1 MQVDSENFI
10 DSSNNPHLIG
20 NRYSMRSRRR
30 KIYDDGDFREVVK
43 NFYALISEI
52 NKSSLFMQ
60 QNPQVANKKIQKNVP
75 LKTKQQSNVQNKKP
89 QQKKPISQD
98 VKKNDLYNFKKEPI
112 YSQVAFQTQPYFN
125 HQQYQSFSHN
135 YMNPFYNNLPSQ
147 LQIISRNQLNNGQLK
162 RNSYHIAISY
172 FIYIQSTG
180 QEQYESRDPTM
191 YAKKKLKETNSDVI
205 KQLDNLVSNEKQSP
219 LQERT
224 NKQLNQEEQK
234 EDIIEQT
241 K

>member
-10 DSSNNPHLIG
+10 DSSNNPQLIG
-20 NRYSMRSRRR
+20 NRYCMRSRRR

-52 NKSSLFMQ
+52 NKI
-60 QNPQVANKKIQKNVP
+60 ANKKIQKTVP

-89 QQKKPISQD
+89 QQKKPQQQD

-112 YSQVAFQTQPYFN
+112 YSQVAFQAQPYFN
-125 HQQYQSFSHN
+125 HQQYQQFSHN
-135 YMNPFYNNLPSQ
+135 YMNPFYNSLPSQ

-172 FIYIQSTG
+172 FIYIQSSS

-191 YAKKKLKETNSDVI
+191 NAKRKIKETNSDVI
-205 KQLDNLVSNEKQSP
+205 KQLDNFITNQKQPPFQQPTHQSYD
-219 LQERT
+219 
-224 NKQLNQEEQK
+224 QEEQK
-234 EDIIEQT
+234 EDIIEQS

>member
-10 DSSNNPHLIG
+10 DSSNNPQLIG
-20 NRYSMRSRRR
+20 NRYCMRSRRR

-52 NKSSLFMQ
+52 NKI
-60 QNPQVANKKIQKNVP
+60 ANKKIQKTVP

-89 QQKKPISQD
+89 QQKKPQQQD

-112 YSQVAFQTQPYFN
+112 YSQVAFQAQPYFN
-125 HQQYQSFSHN
+125 HQQYQQFSHN
-135 YMNPFYNNLPSQ
+135 YMNPFYNSLPSQ

-172 FIYIQSTG
+172 FIYIQSSS

-191 YAKKKLKETNSDVI
+191 NAKRKIKETNSDVI
-205 KQLDNLVSNEKQSP
+205 KQLDNFI
-219 LQERT
+219 T
-224 NKQLNQEEQK
+224 NQKQLPFQQPTHQSYDQEEQK
-234 EDIIEQT
+234 EDIIEQS